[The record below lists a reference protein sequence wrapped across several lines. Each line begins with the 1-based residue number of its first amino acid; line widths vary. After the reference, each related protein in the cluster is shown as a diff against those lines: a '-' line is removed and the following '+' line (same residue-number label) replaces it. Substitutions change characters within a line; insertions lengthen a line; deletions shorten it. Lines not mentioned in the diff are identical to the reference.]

1 MENPI
6 KMNDPEVPPLQETSI
21 CWLALSFLGDF
32 DLKPAESM
40 AFAWAGAWEAEA
52 KRTETKRKADL

>member
-1 MENPI
+1 
-6 KMNDPEVPPLQETSI
+6 MNDPEVPSIQETSI